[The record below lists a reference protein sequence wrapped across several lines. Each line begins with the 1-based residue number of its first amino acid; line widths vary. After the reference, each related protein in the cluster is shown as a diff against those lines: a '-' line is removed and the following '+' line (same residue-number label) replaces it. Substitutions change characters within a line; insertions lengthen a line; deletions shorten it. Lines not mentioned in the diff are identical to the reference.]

1 EDMPFTG
8 VVYPAAHAACEMTEN
23 KRVGIIGTP
32 ATVASGSYENA
43 IHSIDPTVDVT
54 AMACPLFV
62 HLVEYGYTDPDNRI
76 TRLAAEE
83 YLEPIRSADVDT
95 LILGCTHYPVIAPVI
110 GAIMGSG
117 VRLISASE
125 AAANY
130 AKKLLEENDLL
141 TDSTE
146 KGHNTYYVSDSVSMF
161 RSNAQHFLEDAVNG
175 QVFSSRL

>member
-1 EDMPFTG
+1 M
-8 VVYPAAHAACEMTEN
+8 
-23 KRVGIIGTP
+23 
-32 ATVASGSYENA
+32 
-43 IHSIDPTVDVT
+43 
-54 AMACPLFV
+54 
-62 HLVEYGYTDPDNRI
+62 
-76 TRLAAEE
+76 
-83 YLEPIRSADVDT
+83 DT